1 MLNERLLTVRLMTS
15 IGLALLLLVGIA
27 VAGHF
32 EGEES
37 TPAAAVVSSAVAP
50 SHPVDS
56 APVSAAVEGV
66 LESDILV
73 GAALCILGVLCG
85 LALFALVR
93 ILWHRRPQPAPM
105 ATAPLQR
112 PVPMLLAAPRVVSF
126 TPTELGISR
135 T

>member
-1 MLNERLLTVRLMTS
+1 MTS

-27 VAGHF
+27 MAGHF

-37 TPAAAVVSSAVAP
+37 APVAAAVSTTVAP
-50 SHPVDS
+50 SHSVDN

-66 LESDILV
+66 LESDVLV
-73 GAALCILGVLCG
+73 GTALCLLGVLCG

-93 ILWHRRPQPAPM
+93 ILWHRRPQPAPV

-112 PVPMLLAAPRVVSF
+112 PVPMLLALPRVVSF